1 MLAAQHHRGP
11 LMRKDFERC
20 YVTAHGNV
28 AIITMNHPEVMN
40 AASVKMVYGLS
51 DAIDYVEKPDHG
63 FRAAILTGEGRGF
76 CSGANLSEV
85 PEEGQQRGGVGSAL
99 ETAYHPLLRKM
110 RDLRMPLLT
119 AVNGAAAGVG
129 MSFALMGD
137 LIVAARSAY
146 FLQAFARIGLVPDG
160 GSTWLLPRLVGLARA
175 KELSLLAEK
184 LPAEKALEWGL
195 INRVSDDGA
204 LMDDAIKLAQRLAD
218 GPTQSLALIRRLY
231 WDSPHNSYEVQL
243 DQEKQSQ
250 QKAGKTG
257 DFVEGVTAFM
267 QKRPAKFTGK

>member
-1 MLAAQHHRGP
+1 
-11 LMRKDFERC
+11 MRKDFERC
-20 YVTAHGNV
+20 HVTAHGNV
-28 AIITMNHPEVMN
+28 AVVTMNHPEVMN

-51 DAIDYVEKPDHG
+51 DAVDYIQQADSG

-76 CSGANLSEV
+76 CSGANLTEQ
-85 PEEGQQRGGVGSAL
+85 PEERTARGGTGSAL
-99 ETAYHPLLRKM
+99 ETAYHPLLRRF
-110 RDLRMPLLT
+110 RDMKIPLIT
-119 AVNGAAAGVG
+119 AVNGPAAGVG

-160 GSTWLLPRLVGLARA
+160 GSTWLLPRMIGLARA

-184 LPAEKALEWGL
+184 LPAELALEWGL
-195 INRVSDDGA
+195 INRVVEDGA
-204 LMDDAIKLAQRLAD
+204 LMESALSLAKRLAD

-231 WDSPHNSYEVQL
+231 WDSPNNSYEVQL

-250 QKAGKTG
+250 QKAGKTK
-257 DFVEGVTAFM
+257 DFIEGVMAFS
-267 QKRPAKFTGK
+267 QKRPAKFTGH